1 MDEERVKLFTARLLS
16 VLAAELPPDAAGSR
30 AIALALIAAQAEGA
44 SEPGTSAVDPDDLLA
59 RDIHLLPVLAA
70 ELTPDA
76 AGSRAIALALIAVQ
90 AEAASAPGTPAGD
103 ADDSLARD
111 IHLLPAFIAQAQD
124 ACDDDL
130 VTLVRRFVQGERP
143 RLAGDPIPPDSAR
156 SARRARLR
164 ELQRWGVDLSLIE
177 TTMAQT
183 PAVRI
188 ATMERQLLL
197 VRQLRGA
204 KREQEAADD

>member
-1 MDEERVKLFTARLLS
+1 MDEERVKLFTAR
-16 VLAAELPPDAAGSR
+16 
-30 AIALALIAAQAEGA
+30 
-44 SEPGTSAVDPDDLLA
+44 
-59 RDIHLLPVLAA
+59 LLPVLAA

-76 AGSRAIALALIAVQ
+76 AGSRAIVLALIAVQ

-124 ACDDDL
+124 VCDDDL

-143 RLAGDPIPPDSAR
+143 RSAGEPTPPDSAR

-164 ELQRWGVDLSLIE
+164 ELRHWGVDLSLIE

-183 PAVRI
+183 PAACI
-188 ATMERQLLL
+188 ASMERQLLL
-197 VRQLRGA
+197 VRQLQRA
-204 KREQEAADD
+204 AREQAADDSASA

>member
-1 MDEERVKLFTARLLS
+1 MDEERVKLFTAR
-16 VLAAELPPDAAGSR
+16 
-30 AIALALIAAQAEGA
+30 
-44 SEPGTSAVDPDDLLA
+44 
-59 RDIHLLPVLAA
+59 LLPVLAA

-124 ACDDDL
+124 VRDDDL

-143 RLAGDPIPPDSAR
+143 RSAGEPTPPDSAR

>member
-59 RDIHLLPVLAA
+59 RDIHLLP
-70 ELTPDA
+70 
-76 AGSRAIALALIAVQ
+76 
-90 AEAASAPGTPAGD
+90 
-103 ADDSLARD
+103 
-111 IHLLPAFIAQAQD
+111 AFIAQAQD

-156 SARRARLR
+156 SARRARLH
-164 ELQRWGVDLSLIE
+164 ELRHWGVDLSLIE

-183 PAVRI
+183 PAACI
-188 ATMERQLLL
+188 ASMERQLLL
-197 VRQLRGA
+197 VRQLQRA
-204 KREQEAADD
+204 AREQAADDSASA

>member
-1 MDEERVKLFTARLLS
+1 MDEERVQLLTARLLS

-30 AIALALIAAQAEGA
+30 
-44 SEPGTSAVDPDDLLA
+44 S
-59 RDIHLLPVLAA
+59 
-70 ELTPDA
+70 
-76 AGSRAIALALIAVQ
+76 IALALIAVQ
-90 AEAASAPGTPAGD
+90 AEAAPEPGTFA
-103 ADDSLARD
+103 ADPDDLLARD

-143 RLAGDPIPPDSAR
+143 RPAGDPAPPDSAR
-156 SARRARLR
+156 SARRAQLR
-164 ELQRWGVDLSLIE
+164 ELRRWGVDLSLIE
-177 TTMAQT
+177 TTVAQT

-197 VRQLRGA
+197 VRQLQRA
-204 KREQEAADD
+204 AREQAADD

>member
-59 RDIHLLPVLAA
+59 RDIHLLP
-70 ELTPDA
+70 
-76 AGSRAIALALIAVQ
+76 
-90 AEAASAPGTPAGD
+90 
-103 ADDSLARD
+103 
-111 IHLLPAFIAQAQD
+111 AFIAQAQD

-156 SARRARLR
+156 SARRARLH
-164 ELQRWGVDLSLIE
+164 ELRHWGVDLSLIE